1 MIDHTRKQYRKLVGM
16 LFLKKLTNYGL
27 LALLTIEVFFL
38 FSCMTQGVTFNGI
51 VTLTKNPFYPET
63 VNTAVV
69 NGNFLDLFTTIVTIA
84 FALVTCI
91 LLVRKQYKEFLNT
104 TTLAVGVFLTIGSL
118 LYFFVNEATGETAIK
133 NILVWYLVPVLNCIC
148 ISQITTVS
156 IEKIKQKIIEQ
167 SDLFSLD
174 GIALEYEGLCQEWN
188 KYLFVQQITKTIDYE
203 VLYPERVKEPYEKV
217 KVLHIVSEVPRT
229 VVTVRLKN
237 TFFKLDLCSSPDLRF
252 IDHVTMEAEEK
263 V

>member
-1 MIDHTRKQYRKLVGM
+1 M
-16 LFLKKLTNYGL
+16 LFLKKLTSYGL
-27 LALLTIEVFFL
+27 LALLTIEVFFH
-38 FSCMTQGVTFNGI
+38 FGWMIQGVTFNGI

-63 VNTAVV
+63 VNTAVA
-69 NGNFLDLFTTIVTIA
+69 NASFLDLFTTIAALA
-84 FALVTCI
+84 FALVACI
-91 LLVRKQYKEFLNT
+91 VLAEKQYKEFFNT
-104 TTLAVGVFLTIGSL
+104 TKLAVGVFLTIGSL

-133 NILVWYLVPVLNCIC
+133 NILVWYLVPVLICIC

-174 GIALEYEGLCQEWN
+174 GITLEYEGLCQEWN

-203 VLYPERVKEPYEKV
+203 VLYPASDKEPYEKI
-217 KVLHIVSEVPRT
+217 KVPHIVSEVPRT
-229 VVTVRLKN
+229 IVTVRLKN
-237 TFFKLDLCSSPDLRF
+237 TFFKLDLCSSPALRF
-252 IDHVTMEAEEK
+252 IDHVTMGAEEE

>member
-84 FALVTCI
+84 GMA
-91 LLVRKQYKEFLNT
+91 
-104 TTLAVGVFLTIGSL
+104 TLFLT
-118 LYFFVNEATGETAIK
+118 
-133 NILVWYLVPVLNCIC
+133 
-148 ISQITTVS
+148 
-156 IEKIKQKIIEQ
+156 KIIRCCECC
-167 SDLFSLD
+167 
-174 GIALEYEGLCQEWN
+174 GVMAPIALDNE
-188 KYLFVQQITKTIDYE
+188 
-203 VLYPERVKEPYEKV
+203 
-217 KVLHIVSEVPRT
+217 HPR
-229 VVTVRLKN
+229 
-237 TFFKLDLCSSPDLRF
+237 
-252 IDHVTMEAEEK
+252 I
-263 V
+263 